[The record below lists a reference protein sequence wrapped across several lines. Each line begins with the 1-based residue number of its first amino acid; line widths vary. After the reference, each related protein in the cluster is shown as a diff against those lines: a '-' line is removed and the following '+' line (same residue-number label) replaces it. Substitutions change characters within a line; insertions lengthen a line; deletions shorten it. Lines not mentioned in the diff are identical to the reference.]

1 MDPRPAAT
9 VILLRRPY
17 EVLMVQRNPGL
28 AFMGGYWVFPGGKV
42 ETDDGSPERAARR
55 ELAEEAAIALS
66 EEAELIPFARWIT
79 PVGLAQRYDTHFFLA
94 DAVDA
99 VDSQMVSV
107 DGSEIV
113 EARWIDPRQA
123 LSDDSPLAF
132 PTRKQLERLTAF
144 SDKDTLMAACRG
156 LTITPVLPRIVHD
169 DGTATVALPEP

>member
-94 DAVDA
+94 DGADA
-99 VDSQMVSV
+99 VGGLTATV

-113 EARWIDPRQA
+113 AARWISPDRA
-123 LSDDSPLAF
+123 LEDDSALAF
-132 PTRKQLERLTAF
+132 PTRRQLERLTQF
-144 SDKDTLMAACRG
+144 SDSEGLFSASRG
-156 LTITPVLPRIVHD
+156 LTITPVLPEIVHD
-169 DGTATVALPEP
+169 DGRAVIVLPEP